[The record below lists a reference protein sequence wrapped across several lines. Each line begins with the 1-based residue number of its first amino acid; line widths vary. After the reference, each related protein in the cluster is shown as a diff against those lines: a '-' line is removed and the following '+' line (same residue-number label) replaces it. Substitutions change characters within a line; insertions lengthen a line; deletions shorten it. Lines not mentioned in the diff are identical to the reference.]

1 MLLGE
6 LVVNL
11 VMTRERQS
19 KLMPI
24 ELRIRSMMDWT
35 PQQPLRLVLL
45 LSTLGLCWPV
55 LAQQQSSTRSQPVV
69 ASTEEEPEVAANE
82 KAGADVIIDGRTIL
96 TVYQPIGATTT
107 QERAQ
112 RIARRIIAVAEDGT
126 IPPESVAVHP
136 GNEWTEISAGST
148 VVMAVTDLDAKM
160 AGKPRPQLASE
171 AAGNIRQA
179 MLNYRRDHNWNATLR
194 AIIYTLVA
202 TAILLGMA
210 WAFRKVRLAGRSRF
224 ITWIE
229 TRKKDTESKKTAWQV
244 AVNYALSL
252 ALAVATVIRWLLLI
266 ALFQVYATVV
276 LSFYPGSRYIS
287 HAINGWIL
295 AALEG
300 LGQSALEYIPNLVV
314 IAVVAAVASQ
324 VIRLISMIFGEIG
337 KGNLAFPGFYPEWAE
352 PTSRLIR
359 MLVLVLVVIII
370 FPYLPGSKSPAFQG
384 ITIFVGVLLSLG
396 SSSAVA
402 NAIAGIILTYMRSFA
417 VGDWV
422 RIGDTV
428 GEVIEKNML
437 VTRIVTQKREIIT
450 IPNGTVMNGSV
461 MNYTRE
467 AKNGGVIFHTT
478 VTIGYDASWKTVHQ
492 LLMDA
497 ARATEHIL
505 HTPAPFVLQTA
516 LNDFYV
522 SYELNAHTDVPTK
535 MQTIYSD
542 LHQNIQDK
550 FNEAGLEICSPHFAS
565 LRDGNTIAIPEQ
577 YRPQGYTAPEFRVNG
592 SRTEQQQSAGKPR

>member
-6 LVVNL
+6 LLVN
-11 VMTRERQS
+11 MAMGRERQI
-19 KLMPI
+19 KPMPN
-24 ELRIRSMMDWT
+24 ELRIRAMVDWT
-35 PQQPLRLVLL
+35 PQRLLRLALL
-45 LSTLGLCWPV
+45 LSILGLCWPL
-55 LAQQQSSTRSQPVV
+55 LAQQQPDTGSHAAV
-69 ASTEEEPEVAANE
+69 APTEEEPEVAENE

-96 TVYQPIGATTT
+96 TVYQPIGTTT
-107 QERAQ
+107 PQQRAE
-112 RIARRIIAVAEDGT
+112 RIASRIIAVAEDPN
-126 IPPESVAVHP
+126 IRPESIGIQP
-136 GNEWTEISAGST
+136 GNEWTEISSGS
-148 VVMAVTDLDAKM
+148 VVIMAVTDLDAKM
-160 AGKPRPQLASE
+160 AGKPRKQLSSE

-179 MLNYRRDHNWNATLR
+179 LLNYRRDHSWNTTLR
-194 AIIYTLVA
+194 AIIYTVVA
-202 TAILLGMA
+202 TAILLAIGLG
-210 WAFRKVRLAGRSRF
+210 FRKVRLAGRSRF
-224 ITWIE
+224 EKWLE
-229 TRKKDTESKKTAWQV
+229 SRKTDTEGKKTALQV
-244 AVNYALSL
+244 AISYALSL
-252 ALAVATVIRWLLLI
+252 AVAVGTVIRWLLLI
-266 ALFQVYATVV
+266 ALLQAYVTVV

-287 HAINGWIL
+287 NAINGWIV

-300 LGQSALEYIPNLVV
+300 MGQSALEYIPNLVV
-314 IAVVAAVASQ
+314 IAVVATVASQ

-384 ITIFVGVLLSLG
+384 VSIFVGVLLSLG

-428 GEVIEKNML
+428 GEVVEKNML

-450 IPNGTVMNGSV
+450 IPNATVMNGSV

-467 AKNGGVIFHTT
+467 ARNEGVIFYTT
-478 VTIGYDASWKTVHQ
+478 VTIGYDAPWKTVHQ
-492 LLMDA
+492 LLLEA

-522 SYELNAHTDVPTK
+522 SYELNAYTDVPTQ
-535 MQTIYSD
+535 MQFIYSE
-542 LHQNIQDK
+542 LHENIQDR
-550 FNEAGLEICSPHFAS
+550 FNEAGVEICSPHFSS

-577 YRPQGYTAPEFRVNG
+577 SRPRGYTAPSFRVHG
-592 SRTEQQQSAGKPR
+592 SRMEEQKTPD